1 MDEKRQRE
9 KPEAGDGGWKR
20 ELMRLLI
27 THGRFSTHARKGKL
41 KPISDRTLAAREEIL
56 FMCFN
61 QLREMGYKLQSVHSF
76 RGKHLDVLLGRW
88 KQEGVSAGTIQNRLS
103 VLRGLAKWIGK
114 EGMILGTAAYEAE
127 GEEGRLQRTTVAA
140 TDKSWSAAGLA
151 VERVVELARGID
163 LYVAMQLKVIHAFG
177 LRREEA
183 IQFKPY
189 KIDEGGVLRVRDGT
203 KGGRER
209 LVPVDSDHQKAVLA
223 EAKAFA
229 LKNGGSLGN
238 PKKDLRQNIDRF
250 SYVMR
255 KLGITKSGL
264 GVTAHGLRHQRL
276 NDLFEEIAG
285 IPSPVRQMTAAGGP
299 VPSMPDTV
307 DKGQD
312 PERWEL
318 ARQVVSNV
326 AGHGR
331 KSITSAYTG
340 SAASVTKP
348 RLDWTAGRTPAQVV
362 EIEIKPLQIKLSGKG
377 GEANVG

>member
-1 MDEKRQRE
+1 MDERKKQEERGAE
-9 KPEAGDGGWKR
+9 GDGWKR

-27 THGRFSTHARKGKL
+27 THGRFSTHARKGRL

-61 QLREMGYKLQSVHSF
+61 QLREMGYKLKSVYGF
-76 RGKHLDVLLGRW
+76 RGKHLDVLMRRW
-88 KQEGVSAGTIQNRLS
+88 KQEDISAGTIQNRLS

-114 EGMILGTAAYEAE
+114 DGMIQRTAEYEGAE
-127 GEEGRLQRTTVAA
+127 ERGRLKRTVSA
-140 TDKSWSAAGLA
+140 TRDKSWSAVGLD

-163 LYVAMQLKVIHAFG
+163 MYVAMQIKVIHAFG

-209 LVPVDSDHQKAVLA
+209 LVPVDSDYQKKVLA

-229 LKNGGSLGN
+229 SKSGGSLGN
-238 PKKDLRQNIDRF
+238 PQKDLKQNIDRF
-250 SYVMR
+250 SYVMK
-255 KLGITKSGL
+255 KLGITKEGM

-285 IPSPVRQMTAAGGP
+285 VPSPVRQMTAAGGP
-299 VPSMPDTV
+299 VPSIADGI
-307 DKGQD
+307 DKGDD
-312 PERWEL
+312 PARWKQ
-318 ARQVVSNV
+318 AQQIVSNV

-331 KSITSAYTG
+331 LSISSAYTG
-340 SAASVTKP
+340 SARSVGKP
-348 RLDWTAGRTPAQVV
+348 RLDWTAGQGQRPAA
-362 EIEIKPLQIKLSGKG
+362 EIKLGKVEFG
-377 GEANVG
+377 GLKSDALVE